1 MPRLRDQGLTL
12 FTGILLLVGTGVI
25 VQLWLV
31 TAALE
36 ALLAG
41 HTRVLIPAALASL
54 ALTGINGGLLVFVE
68 RLDRKIR
75 RAAGPPE

>member
-1 MPRLRDQGLTL
+1 
-12 FTGILLLVGTGVI
+12 V

-41 HTRVLIPAALASL
+41 HLSVLLPAALASL
-54 ALTGINGGLLVFVE
+54 LLFLANAGLLAFVW
-68 RLDRKIR
+68 RLDADIR
-75 RAAGPPE
+75 RAAGPAE

>member
-12 FTGILLLVGTGVI
+12 FSGILLLVGTVVI

-36 ALLAG
+36 ALLSG

-54 ALTGINGGLLVFVE
+54 ALTGINGGLLFFVE

-75 RAAGPPE
+75 KAAGPPE